1 MSTVDVQTSLSLS
14 VALRAFRF
22 LVDSAIRG
30 RAQGAHEFRA
40 GDQNG
45 YIACLVDHYG
55 SAKDDAVELA
65 YDRKETWS
73 HVTADIVAEYL
84 SDWAESFENLES
96 ADEVDYE
103 SMMDAIGKA
112 VDKYALQHPRKIINA
127 LKYI

>member
-1 MSTVDVQTSLSLS
+1 MSTIHVQTSLSLS
-14 VALRAFRF
+14 VALKAFRF
-22 LVDSAIRG
+22 LVDSEIRG
-30 RAQGAHEFRA
+30 RAQGAHDFRS

-45 YIACLVDHYG
+45 YISCLVDHYG
-55 SAKDDAVELA
+55 SANDNVVEQA

-73 HVTADIVAEYL
+73 HVTADIVAEHL

-103 SMMDAIGKA
+103 SMMDAVSNA
-112 VDKYALQHPRKIINA
+112 VEKYALQHPRKIINA